1 MDERRRALAA
11 LIFAADG
18 PISLDRLCQFFECGR
33 AELRPLVEEL
43 LAEFPISKN
52 GFYLTEVAGGY
63 QFRTDPDLVP
73 WLSQLNRERPFRFSV
88 AALETLAMVAYRQP
102 ITRGEIEYLRGV
114 DSGGVLK
121 TLLEKGFLRIL
132 GKKDVP
138 GRPLMYGT
146 SRHFLE
152 FFGLKDLND
161 LPTLKEFSALDP
173 ELDPDQ
179 MLALA
184 QLSVAGG
191 EDGVQ
196 ADEVEPQQEEE

>member
-1 MDERRRALAA
+1 MDERSRALAA
-11 LIFAADG
+11 LIFASEG
-18 PISLDRLCQFFECGR
+18 SVSLDRLCQLLECGR
-33 AELRPLVEEL
+33 GELRPLLEVL
-43 LAEFPISKN
+43 QNLYPPGKG
-52 GFYLTEVAGGY
+52 GFYLAEIAGGY
-63 QFRTDPDLVP
+63 QFRTDPDLSH
-73 WLSQLNRERPFRFSV
+73 WLTRLNRERPFRFSV
-88 AALETLAMVAYRQP
+88 AALETLAMIAYRQP

-152 FFGLKDLND
+152 FFGLKDLSD

-173 ELDPDQ
+173 DLDPDNL
-179 MLALA
+179 LALEQPA
-184 QLSVAGG
+184 EG
-191 EDGVQ
+191 EAPEWEAETGS
-196 ADEVEPQQEEE
+196 E

>member
-1 MDERRRALAA
+1 MDERGRAVAA
-11 LIFAADG
+11 LIFAAEG
-18 PISLDRLCQFFECGR
+18 PLSLDRLCQFFECGR
-33 AELRPLVEEL
+33 SELRPVLEEL
-43 LAEFPISKN
+43 LQAYPPEQN
-52 GFYLTEVAGGY
+52 GFYLAEVAGGY
-63 QFRTDPDLVP
+63 QFRTDADLAP
-73 WLSQLNRERPFRFSV
+73 WLSKLNRERPFRFSV

-121 TLLEKGFLRIL
+121 TLLDKGFLRIL

-146 SRHFLE
+146 SKFFLE
-152 FFGLKDLND
+152 FFGLKDLGD

-179 MLALA
+179 QLPELAEIAEPPEEA
-184 QLSVAGG
+184 QPPVGPDA
-191 EDGVQ
+191 
-196 ADEVEPQQEEE
+196 